1 MRYSTRLSDAIH
13 IMVYISLYKEGPITS
28 AKIAESIHTNP
39 AYVRM
44 LMAKLK
50 AAGLIKSQ
58 RGSAKTQVAR
68 PTDEITLFDLYRA
81 IEGERPLL
89 HLDTHV
95 SPECEAGVFIQLSIQ
110 DCYDDIQRVVET
122 HMEAITLAHIIDIFR
137 SKVKSETKRWG
148 SIDDAVAHAISKL
161 NDKRC

>member
-81 IEGERPLL
+81 IEG
-89 HLDTHV
+89 
-95 SPECEAGVFIQLSIQ
+95 
-110 DCYDDIQRVVET
+110 
-122 HMEAITLAHIIDIFR
+122 
-137 SKVKSETKRWG
+137 
-148 SIDDAVAHAISKL
+148 
-161 NDKRC
+161 